1 MSAVLFT
8 IENNTHLAI
17 NQIILEGKIS
27 SITRVKGGE
36 ADGR

>member
-27 SITRVKGGE
+27 IYQLLV
-36 ADGR
+36 

>member
-8 IENNTHLAI
+8 IENNTDLAI

-27 SITRVKGGE
+27 IYRVKGGE
-36 ADGR
+36 ADGG